1 MFLFLFFFFRKDNK
15 SHIRNLLPNFEK
27 EAKNQRYENSNNE
40 EKIFCQSNENEINE
54 EKQTRQNKNQKFF
67 KINPTSIALS
77 ENLIKKIEN
86 IKFYN
91 QKTKNKN
98 GKSKEQ
104 KENVRSQE
112 NQDFPTEANDNIQ
125 TC

>member
-1 MFLFLFFFFRKDNK
+1 M
-15 SHIRNLLPNFEK
+15 
-27 EAKNQRYENSNNE
+27 
-40 EKIFCQSNENEINE
+40 NE
-54 EKQTRQNKNQKFF
+54 EKQTIQNKNKKCF

-91 QKTKNKN
+91 QKTKNRN

-112 NQDFPTEANDNIQ
+112 NQDFPTETNDNIQ